1 MQMMAVLNGRERT
14 RAERVRLFKDAD
26 ERFVLVE
33 CKQPLRNSAS
43 VPHWGAA

>member
-1 MQMMAVLNGRERT
+1 MAVLNGREHT
-14 RAERVRLFKDAD
+14 REEWVRLFNDAD

-43 VPHWGAA
+43 VLQWVLRE